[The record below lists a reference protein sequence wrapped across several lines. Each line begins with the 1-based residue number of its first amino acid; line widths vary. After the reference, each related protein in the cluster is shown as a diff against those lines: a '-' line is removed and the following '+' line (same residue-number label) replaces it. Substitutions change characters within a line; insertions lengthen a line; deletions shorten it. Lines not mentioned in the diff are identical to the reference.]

1 MGNACVGGQSVG
13 IDGETV
19 VLAGND
25 DFAAVQ
31 ILYRVVGTVM
41 AEAHFQG
48 FCADSEADELVS
60 QANAENR
67 FAAFHQF
74 LYGFDGV
81 VARLGVAGAVGQ
93 ENAVRIECQDI
104 FRAGLRRNDG
114 SGGSRER
121 RACAGCWFLTPKS

>member
-1 MGNACVGGQSVG
+1 MGNACIGGQGVG

-31 ILYRVVGTVM
+31 ILYWVVGTVM

-48 FCADSEADELVS
+48 FCTDGEADQLVS

-67 FAAFHQF
+67 FAAFH
-74 LYGFDGV
+74 
-81 VARLGVAGAVGQ
+81 
-93 ENAVRIECQDI
+93 
-104 FRAGLRRNDG
+104 
-114 SGGSRER
+114 
-121 RACAGCWFLTPKS
+121 